1 MLLCVLLLVCCVI
14 PANSFLLAI
23 FLFLPLAVILSDNF
37 LFRALPCFL
46 SVQNI
51 VQSSSVLGS
60 SYCSV
65 NISEEKESST
75 SLQLFLGA
83 FPLHFRG
90 IPWPGWHEIWKWIEG
105 KRKRAF
111 LKMILLPLHVVD
123 PAVVKLDCS
132 FPCVVE
138 LVIHLLKC
146 FLLDHSPNKLWIPY
160 PLVSTL
166 LRASEP

>member
-14 PANSFLLAI
+14 SANSFLLAI

-51 VQSSSVLGS
+51 VQSSSVLGF

-90 IPWPGWHEIWKWIEG
+90 YRGQADMKFG
-105 KRKRAF
+105 
-111 LKMILLPLHVVD
+111 
-123 PAVVKLDCS
+123 
-132 FPCVVE
+132 
-138 LVIHLLKC
+138 
-146 FLLDHSPNKLWIPY
+146 NG
-160 PLVSTL
+160 
-166 LRASEP
+166 